1 MSDETDD
8 EEIHVA
14 SDDAPVL
21 TKYEPDFRRVFARG
35 TLLRQSE
42 SDNNTV
48 QLGFWS
54 NKDTGIEME
63 DGAEAIGYQLETEVM
78 MHWDSVLRLRNLLD
92 NYMED
97 HAPDHLDE

>member
-35 TLLRQSE
+35 TLLRMSE
-42 SDNNTV
+42 SDDNTV

-54 NKDTGIEME
+54 DKDTEIEMD
-63 DGAEAIGYQLETEVM
+63 DGVEATGYQLETEVM
-78 MHWDSVLRLRNLLD
+78 MHWDGVLRLRNLLD
-92 NYMED
+92 NYIEE

>member
-14 SDDAPVL
+14 SDDSPVL

-35 TLLRQSE
+35 TLLRMSE
-42 SDNNTV
+42 SDDNTV

-54 NKDTGIEME
+54 DKETGIEM
-63 DGAEAIGYQLETEVM
+63 DDDAEAIGYQLETEVM
-78 MHWDSVLRLRNLLD
+78 MHWDGVLRLRNLLD
-92 NYMED
+92 DYIEN